1 MRTLVCL
8 AVLAASLVLF
18 SGCAGYVCGV
28 VKPGV
33 GMLYADY
40 VAPLDVDNDP
50 SAIPAK
56 EGTATTE
63 CILGLV
69 LTGDAGLKTA
79 AKNGGISK
87 IHSADYRLKNIL
99 GIYSKFTT
107 IVYGE

>member
-8 AVLAASLVLF
+8 ALVAASLALF

-33 GMLYADY
+33 GTLYSDY
-40 VAPLDVDNDP
+40 TAPLDVDSDP
-50 SAIPAK
+50 ATMPAK

-79 AKNGGISK
+79 AKNGEITR
-87 IHSADYRLKNIL
+87 IHSADYHLKNIL